1 MNSKLYTTRCTHIEF
16 GGALNVAEIVKF
28 IDEGGNV
35 LLAASSDVG
44 RRLDFVLIGI
54 VMCR

>member
-1 MNSKLYTTRCTHIEF
+1 MNLKLHTTRCTHIEF

-44 RRLDFVLIGI
+44 KWLRFS
-54 VMCR
+54 